1 MLLHPHVVTELI
13 ATAEGN
19 TGRTEA
25 LKDWRNNEHLK
36 VLHSPVLLNLPSSQL
51 IFPPIPLQ
59 LLNLVYDVTPS
70 TFITMV
76 VTEVGM
82 IPPTSVP
89 VILREYPL
97 QSMEQMQG

>member
-1 MLLHPHVVTELI
+1 LSALELI
-13 ATAEGN
+13 ATAEDN
-19 TGRTEA
+19 SGRTEA

-36 VLHSPVLLNLPSSQL
+36 VCTLSCPPSVLFLSHHHHH
-51 IFPPIPLQ
+51 PLQ

-97 QSMEQMQG
+97 QSMEQTQ